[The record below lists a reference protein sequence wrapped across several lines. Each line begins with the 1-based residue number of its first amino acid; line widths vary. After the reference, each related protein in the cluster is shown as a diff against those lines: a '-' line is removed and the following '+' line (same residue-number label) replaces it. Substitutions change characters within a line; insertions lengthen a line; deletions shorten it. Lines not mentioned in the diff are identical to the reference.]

1 MYMYTVHRFCRSK
14 KRQYADHLELQT
26 LGQASINSDFTN
38 RQDVDQSFTE
48 NHEPQKQEVLCK
60 ESPEAD
66 EAQVLLVENDIQQSS
81 DSLRTEVQV
90 KDVEQEDLG
99 TDSGSAD
106 TSTTMHDPQ
115 QKLHLTL
122 DSGKLVCEEVGE
134 EAMTVQS
141 NSVGESDSQPVT
153 FDAEIHHNGNE
164 EVSDMPETV
173 IVNPVP
179 VFNAQLSPVHLHLHV
194 REPGDVEDGVYTRP
208 LADTCGE
215 SSQLLVANLL
225 GSRPQN
231 HQPQP
236 TAEIM
241 HEDNELHTC
250 SDCSPPMQISLSSGQ
265 PRLVVSSFPGAPCS
279 SIHCEDLQDTYQRID
294 DRMNSQQGRQLA
306 TEIVGVDL
314 WNEQRP
320 DNNRQLM
327 DNADVMRQISTD
339 SEHLTSDP
347 DVLRQLSTDSEG
359 SRG

>member
-1 MYMYTVHRFCRSK
+1 MYMYTVYRFCRSK
-14 KRQYADHLELQT
+14 KRQDADHLELQN
-26 LGQASINSDFTN
+26 LGQASIYNDLTN

-66 EAQVLLVENDIQQSS
+66 EPQVLLVENDIQQSS

-115 QKLHLTL
+115 QNLHVTL

-134 EAMTVQS
+134 EAVTVQS

-153 FDAEIHHNGNE
+153 FDAEIHHDGNE
-164 EVSDMPETV
+164 DDVPETV

-179 VFNAQLSPVHLHLHV
+179 VCNAQLSPMHLHLHA

-208 LADTCGE
+208 LADTSGA

-225 GSRPQN
+225 GSRLQN
-231 HQPQP
+231 HQPHP

-241 HEDNELHTC
+241 VDNAC
-250 SDCSPPMQISLSSGQ
+250 SECSPPMQITLSSGQ

-279 SIHCEDLQDTYQRID
+279 SIHREDLRDTYQRID

-306 TEIVGVDL
+306 TEIGGVDL

-347 DVLRQLSTDSEG
+347 NVLRQISTDSEG